1 VKRAPQLAQPADL
14 PPVDRAYRETRGR
27 ILDGHY
33 RPGAPLSE
41 LRLAETY
48 GMSRTPV
55 REALSRLHQEG
66 WVERIPSRG
75 YFVARVT
82 LRAIHDSFEVRRLL
96 EGAAAAAAARV
107 ATAAEID
114 ELARLVAAEAA
125 LNPTSLAATSSA
137 NRQFHLA
144 IAAASHNQLAAELIA
159 HCMATMDRVLA
170 LGVNALPLMRGT
182 SDEHQAIVDA
192 ISRRDA
198 DRAKQAMEEHLDRCA
213 QLLRDALYQ
222 GALNDLSA

>member
-1 VKRAPQLAQPADL
+1 MKRAPQLARAVEL
-14 PPVDRAYRETRGR
+14 PPVERAYRETRGR
-27 ILDGHY
+27 ILDGRY

-82 LRAIHDSFEVRRLL
+82 LRAIQDSFEVRRLL

-107 ATAAEID
+107 ATPHELD
-114 ELARLVAAEAA
+114 ELDRLLAVEAE
-125 LNPTSLAATSSA
+125 LNPGSLAATASA
-137 NRQFHLA
+137 NRQFHQT

-182 SDEHQAIVDA
+182 NAEHQAIVDA
-192 ISRRDA
+192 IRRRDA
-198 DRAKQAMEEHLDRCA
+198 GAARQAMEEHLDRCA
-213 QLLRDALYQ
+213 QLLRDALYR

>member
-1 VKRAPQLAQPADL
+1 VKRPLTSPRTIDVT
-14 PPVDRAYRETRGR
+14 PVERAYRETRGR
-27 ILDGHY
+27 ILDGRY
-33 RPGAPLSE
+33 RPGTPLSE

-82 LRAIHDSFEVRRLL
+82 LRAIQNSFEVRRLL

-114 ELARLVAAEAA
+114 ALERLVEAESD
-125 LNPTSLAATSSA
+125 LNPSSLPATSSA
-137 NRQFHLA
+137 NRAFHQT

-170 LGVNALPLMRGT
+170 LGVSALPMLRGT
-182 SDEHQAIVDA
+182 NAEHRAIVEA
-192 ISRRDA
+192 LRRRDA
-198 DRAKQAMEEHLDRCA
+198 DAARQAMEEHLDRCA
-213 QLLRDALYQ
+213 QLLRDALFS
-222 GALNDLSA
+222 GALDDVSA

>member
-1 VKRAPQLAQPADL
+1 MKRSPL
-14 PPVDRAYRETRGR
+14 PRPVEVPPDERAYLETRGR
-27 ILDGHY
+27 ILDGRY

-48 GMSRTPV
+48 GMSRTPI

-82 LRAIHDSFEVRRLL
+82 LQAIQDSFEVRRLL
-96 EGAAAAAAARV
+96 EGAAAAAAARA
-107 ATAAEID
+107 ATPDEIAELD
-114 ELARLVAAEAA
+114 RLVAAEAELDPA
-125 LNPTSLAATSSA
+125 SLPATSSA
-137 NRQFHLA
+137 NRTFHQT

-170 LGVNALPLMRGT
+170 LGVSALPLLRGT
-182 SDEHQAIVDA
+182 TAEHRAIADA
-192 ISRRDA
+192 IAHRDA
-198 DRAKQAMEEHLDRCA
+198 DGARRAMEEHLDRCA
-213 QLLRDALYQ
+213 HLLRESLFR
-222 GALNDLSA
+222 GALHDVSA

>member
-1 VKRAPQLAQPADL
+1 MRRPSLTRTVEV
-14 PPVDRAYRETRGR
+14 PPVERAYRETRGR
-27 ILDGHY
+27 ILDGRC

-48 GMSRTPV
+48 GMSRTPI

-82 LRAIHDSFEVRRLL
+82 VRAIQDSFEVRRLL

-107 ATAAEID
+107 ATPAEVE
-114 ELARLVAAEAA
+114 ELARLVVTEAE
-125 LNPTSLAATSSA
+125 LDPTSLPATSAA
-137 NRQFHLA
+137 NRTFHQT

-170 LGVNALPLMRGT
+170 LGVSALPLLRGT
-182 SDEHQAIVDA
+182 NAEHRAIVDA
-192 ISRRDA
+192 IASRDA
-198 DRAKQAMEEHLDRCA
+198 ESAQRAMHEHLDRCA
-213 QLLRDALYQ
+213 QLLRDALFR
-222 GALNDLSA
+222 GGLDDVSA

>member
-1 VKRAPQLAQPADL
+1 LTRTAEV
-14 PPVDRAYRETRGR
+14 PPVERAYDETRGR
-27 ILDGHY
+27 ILDGRY

-82 LRAIHDSFEVRRLL
+82 LRAIQDSFEVRRLL
-96 EGAAAAAAARV
+96 EGAAAAGAARV
-107 ATAAEID
+107 ATPQEID
-114 ELARLVAAEAA
+114 ELERLVATEAE
-125 LNPTSLAATSSA
+125 LNPAGLTATASA
-137 NRQFHLA
+137 NRQFHQT
-144 IAAASHNQLAAELIA
+144 IAAASHNKLAAELIA

-182 SDEHQAIVDA
+182 NAEHQAIVAA
-192 ISRRDA
+192 IRRRDP
-198 DRAKQAMEEHLDRCA
+198 DGAKRAMEEHLDRCA

>member
-1 VKRAPQLAQPADL
+1 MARQVEL
-14 PPVDRAYRETRGR
+14 PPVERAYRETRGR
-27 ILDGHY
+27 ILDGRY

-82 LRAIHDSFEVRRLL
+82 LRAIQDSFEVRRLL

-107 ATAAEID
+107 ATPREID
-114 ELARLVAAEAA
+114 ELERLVAAEAE
-125 LNPTSLAATSSA
+125 LNPGSLVATSSA
-137 NRQFHLA
+137 NRQFHQT

-170 LGVNALPLMRGT
+170 LGVNALPLLRGT
-182 SDEHQAIVDA
+182 NDEHQAIVDA
-192 ISRRDA
+192 IRRRDA
-198 DRAKQAMEEHLDRCA
+198 DGARQAMEEHLDRCA

>member
-1 VKRAPQLAQPADL
+1 
-14 PPVDRAYRETRGR
+14 
-27 ILDGHY
+27 
-33 RPGAPLSE
+33 
-41 LRLAETY
+41 
-48 GMSRTPV
+48 MSRTPV

-125 LNPTSLAATSSA
+125 LNPASLTATSSA
-137 NRQFHLA
+137 NRQFHQA

-170 LGVNALPLMRGT
+170 LGVSALPLMRGT

-192 ISRRDA
+192 ISRRDG
-198 DRAKQAMEEHLDRCA
+198 DGAKQAMEEHLDRCA
-213 QLLRDALYQ
+213 QLLRDALYG

>member
-1 VKRAPQLAQPADL
+1 MARTVEV
-14 PPVDRAYRETRGR
+14 PPVERAYRETRGR
-27 ILDGHY
+27 ILDGRY

-41 LRLAETY
+41 LRLAEMY

-55 REALSRLHQEG
+55 REALSRLQQEG

-82 LRAIHDSFEVRRLL
+82 LRSIQDSFEVRRLL

-107 ATAAEID
+107 ATAGEID
-114 ELARLVAAEAA
+114 ELDRQVTAEAD
-125 LNPTSLAATSSA
+125 LNPASLPATATA
-137 NRQFHLA
+137 NRSFHQS

-170 LGVNALPLMRGT
+170 LGVSALPLLRGT
-182 SDEHQAIVDA
+182 NAEHRAIVEA
-192 ISRRDA
+192 IRRRDA
-198 DRAKQAMEEHLDRCA
+198 DAARQAMQDHLDRCA
-213 QLLRDALYQ
+213 QLLRDALFR
-222 GALNDLSA
+222 GALDDLSA